1 MHTEGEEQ
9 PEVIQQLVVRKIYN
23 QICSRPDSFCN
34 YLEGA
39 IPQWGADT
47 KLIYRHYA
55 TLYFV
60 FAVSHLES
68 DLGILDLIQV
78 FVEARVRRARLLPR
92 RRARA
97 DAAPAGSTSASRT
110 SASSTS
116 SSTAT
121 ASTTSST
128 RSSWPAWSS
137 TRTSTTSSRP
147 RAT

>member
-92 RRARA
+92 RARA
-97 DAAPAGSTSASRT
+97 PTRRPQARQVLRERLRAGPHLPGANVR
-110 SASSTS
+110 
-116 SSTAT
+116 
-121 ASTTSST
+121 
-128 RSSWPAWSS
+128 R
-137 TRTSTTSSRP
+137 R
-147 RAT
+147 